1 MGITMKKFFIMMTL
15 IILASLGL
23 VSAQVEIKPRQ
34 EECANMP
41 SYMTSSDRIVGG
53 QQAPSPVPF
62 QVSVQDS
69 EHYLEL
75 EHGTLHFCG
84 ATILD
89 ASTLLSAAH
98 CFYNPNA
105 LEGESPKLTA
115 RGQYTIRAGSPE
127 KYSGGQVRT
136 IAQIIWNTNPG
147 FEYNPVGLINDFV
160 ILKMESPLE
169 LNNDVQAA

>member
-75 EHGTLHFCG
+75 EHGTLHYCG

-105 LEGESPKLTA
+105 DLLGESPRLTA
-115 RGQYTIRAGSPE
+115 KNKTIRAGSLE
-127 KYSGGQVRT
+127 KYSGGQVRN
-136 IAQIIWNTNPG
+136 IAQIIWNDNPG
-147 FEYNPVGLINDFV
+147 FEYNPVGMENDFV
-160 ILKMESPLE
+160 ILKLEYPLE
-169 LNNDVQAA
+169 LNNDVQA

>member
-1 MGITMKKFFIMMTL
+1 
-15 IILASLGL
+15 
-23 VSAQVEIKPRQ
+23 
-34 EECANMP
+34 
-41 SYMTSSDRIVGG
+41 MTSSDRIVGG
-53 QQAPSPVPF
+53 QEAPSPVPF

-105 LEGESPKLTA
+105 LDGDSPKLTA
-115 RGQYTIRAGSPE
+115 RGQYTIRAGSLE
-127 KYSGGQVRT
+127 KYSGGQVCSFGT
-136 IAQIIWNTNPG
+136 KIVST
-147 FEYNPVGLINDFV
+147 LIFA
-160 ILKMESPLE
+160 P
-169 LNNDVQAA
+169 